1 MAIPEELMIDI
12 FSRLPVKSV
21 GRCRC
26 LSKLWREILSTP
38 QFIKS
43 HLNRKT
49 NRQQN
54 LLLVAALNTIHTISD
69 VKNGTV
75 SRKIQLIDEWEEA
88 IGSCDGLV
96 LLLNEKS
103 EKILV
108 NPITLQ
114 KEKIP
119 DPPLALNKTESH
131 SMHGFGYDG
140 SIDDYKIVVV
150 SYYDTDEYYPDN
162 FDTFVDIYCVK
173 KGVWKRVD
181 NSPYDLSS
189 ARRCTGAC
197 VRGAVHWLAP
207 SKKQGDYRAV
217 IAAFDLAREVFD
229 EIPVPNDVSMD
240 SGCYQLVVLGGC
252 LCMTDAG
259 RSLHQDNN
267 KTDIWI
273 MHEYGLAESWTKF
286 TIDCGYEW
294 SMLKPLCYIGDEEIV
309 LICEGGEVLLVYNL
323 NENTLKNMVVDGA
336 SAYVLDGCVFVE
348 SLLSPCFGMS

>member
-12 FSRLPVKSV
+12 FSRLPAKSV
-21 GRCRC
+21 GRFRC

-38 QFIKS
+38 EFIKS
-43 HLNRKT
+43 HLNLQT
-49 NRQQN
+49 NPQQN

-103 EKILV
+103 EKIL
-108 NPITLQ
+108 
-114 KEKIP
+114 
-119 DPPLALNKTESH
+119 
-131 SMHGFGYDG
+131 
-140 SIDDYKIVVV
+140 IVVV

-162 FDTFVDIYCVK
+162 FDTFVDVYCVK

-197 VRGAVHWLAP
+197 VSGAVHWLAP
-207 SKKQGDYRAV
+207 SKKQGDYRSV

-252 LCMTDAG
+252 LCITDAG

-273 MHEYGLAESWTKF
+273 MHEYGMAESWTKF
-286 TIDCGYEW
+286 TIDCG
-294 SMLKPLCYIGDEEIV
+294 
-309 LICEGGEVLLVYNL
+309 GEVLLVYNL
-323 NENTLKNMVVDGA
+323 KEKSLKNMVVDGA

-348 SLLSPCFGMS
+348 SLLSPCFGAP